1 NPAGTVSRKTFNNL
15 IFQNSGDWNN
25 LTNQLLNE
33 NNLKVSLAAKSN
45 YYDETRGLFVHAL
58 IDPQNENVAD
68 LRIVTQFIEKKFIAK
83 QKFPGGVHQD
93 DYEHHNVLRTT
104 LDGAPFGQLVSGK
117 EANADG
123 RYQFDYSYQIPANY
137 DPTNCHVVVYV
148 MNKNTYE

>member
-1 NPAGTVSRKTFNNL
+1 HTSPGGIGPFQTTDTEYTENFANETAVAYGAAFQSGFGFDANPAGTVSRKTFNNL

-68 LRIVTQFIEKKFIAK
+68 LRIVTQ
-83 QKFPGGVHQD
+83 
-93 DYEHHNVLRTT
+93 
-104 LDGAPFGQLVSGK
+104 
-117 EANADG
+117 
-123 RYQFDYSYQIPANY
+123 
-137 DPTNCHVVVYV
+137 
-148 MNKNTYE
+148 